1 MGLSRRAATNLL
13 NWGVPYVLCLGH
25 SMLHADQSPSDNFRR
40 IGPAIVRST
49 RISMCDY
56 LIQLNFAEQQDRP
69 MWQRALW
76 LANQAISLSL
86 PLSLPLSPSLYL
98 PPSLPPSLSL
108 SLSLPLALYLSISLS
123 LSLPLALYLSISL
136 SLSLARSRSLSLA
149 LFLYIALGRD
159 TPDRVVHTKA

>member
-86 PLSLPLSPSLYL
+86 PLSLPLSPSL
-98 PPSLPPSLSL
+98 SLSL
-108 SLSLPLALYLSISLS
+108 SPSLPRSLSLSVSLSPSRSLSISLSLPPALYLSISLS
-123 LSLPLALYLSISL
+123 LSL
-136 SLSLARSRSLSLA
+136 SLARSLSLA

>member
-1 MGLSRRAATNLL
+1 MFCALDT
-13 NWGVPYVLCLGH
+13 LCY
-25 SMLHADQSPSDNFRR
+25 MLTSHLRIISDNFRR

-49 RISMCDY
+49 RVSMCDY

-108 SLSLPLALYLSISLS
+108 SLSLPLALYLSISI
-123 LSLPLALYLSISL
+123 SISL
-136 SLSLARSRSLSLA
+136 SLSRSRSLARSLSLA